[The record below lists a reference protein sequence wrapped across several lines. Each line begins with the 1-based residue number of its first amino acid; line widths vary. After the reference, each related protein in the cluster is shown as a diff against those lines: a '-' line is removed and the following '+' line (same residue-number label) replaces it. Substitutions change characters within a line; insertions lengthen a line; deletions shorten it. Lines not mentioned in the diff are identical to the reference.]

1 MGNHMTKA
9 IILIFFFTLSS
20 FANDTNT
27 IVNDTESL
35 RAVKA
40 YAYEVNQQ
48 QEFIGASET
57 INYVRQAE
65 TLLNLPGVYVFTDYI
80 FAVNSSESID
90 KDLPFLIEEK
100 LRKAGITI
108 FSEEEVERVNGTPE
122 IQFYLSATE
131 SGQSCCL
138 SIWMSLLQG
147 ASLVRDTRLAKKM
160 GTWGSGEKNDC
171 SLGRVAG
178 DVTSM
183 VLRQVDKFI
192 IDYKTTNKHL
202 YNRAPK
208 LTGQYSNAVYINST
222 EDPHEFSVEILKV
235 KDGNFAIVKKHVNNQ
250 TLMPVV
256 VPVIIDGLDI
266 NFIISSLSNN
276 QEMEG
281 YYHGTISQMG
291 LTLKYNK
298 LEEEIFLP
306 RLQGY

>member
-1 MGNHMTKA
+1 MIKS
-9 IILIFFFTLSS
+9 IILIFFITFSS

-27 IVNDTESL
+27 IVNDSESL

-48 QEFIGASET
+48 QEFMEASET

-80 FAVNSSESID
+80 FAVNSSEPVD
-90 KDLPFLIEEK
+90 KNLPFLIEEK

-108 FSEEEVERVNGTPE
+108 FSKEEVEKVNGNPE

-147 ASLVRDTRLAKKM
+147 ASLIRDTRLAKKM
-160 GTWGSGEKNDC
+160 GTWGAGEGNDC
-171 SLGRVAG
+171 SLGRVTG
-178 DVTSM
+178 DVSSM

-192 IDYKTTNKHL
+192 TDYKTTNKHL
-202 YNRAPK
+202 YELK
-208 LTGQYSNAVYINST
+208 TKITGQYSNAVYINST
-222 EDPHEFSVEILKV
+222 EDVHEFSVEILKA
-235 KDGNFAIVKKHVNNQ
+235 KDGDFVIVKKHINNQ
-250 TLMPVV
+250 TLIPVV

-266 NFIISSLSNN
+266 NFIISSLTNN
-276 QEMEG
+276 KEMEG
-281 YYHGTISQMG
+281 YYHGRISQMG
-291 LTLKYNK
+291 LTLTYSK
-298 LEEEIFLP
+298 LGEEIFLP
-306 RLQGY
+306 RLQHNR